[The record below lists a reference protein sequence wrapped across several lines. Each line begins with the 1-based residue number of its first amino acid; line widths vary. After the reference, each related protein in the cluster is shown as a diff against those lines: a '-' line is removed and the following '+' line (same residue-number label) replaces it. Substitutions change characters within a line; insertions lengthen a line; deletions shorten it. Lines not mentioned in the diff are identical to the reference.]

1 MTPDPE
7 KNKKWILSSKCEK
20 NFMNNQKKTN
30 QSPGNAKSFDSRTKA
45 SISSQN
51 PASSMAQKDAGPHKK
66 SLNFKNSLLVIT
78 ALCVVIAGVT
88 IWAMRSA
95 STQSKKEGLAYLN
108 TQASKNLDDVQNK
121 LNERKAA
128 EQQAQ
133 IDQEIDNINSDAA
146 SIWPMFDNS
155 VILGDSRAEG
165 FKSFDFL
172 PDSIVLAEIGAQIKR
187 IPEFA
192 ETIGT
197 RKPEVIYLCYGLNDV
212 LSNVGMENGPDG
224 YGQLYESYIKQ
235 LLEKS
240 PNSKIVVC
248 SIIPASPSAI
258 AANPGY
264 EKTADFDRQ
273 VKEMCERNGWTYVD
287 ANSLVSDPSVYEPD
301 GEHFVRSAYDEWG
314 KMLLKSQYP
323 SLN

>member
-1 MTPDPE
+1 
-7 KNKKWILSSKCEK
+7 
-20 NFMNNQKKTN
+20 MNNQKKTN
-30 QSPGNAKSFDSRTKA
+30 QSPGSAQFFDTPNKA
-45 SISSQN
+45 FAASEN
-51 PASSMAQKDAGPHKK
+51 PAGSLAQKEAGPHKK

-95 STQSKKEGLAYLN
+95 STQSKKEGLAYLSS
-108 TQASKNLDDVQNK
+108 QANKNLDDVQNK
-121 LNERKAA
+121 LNERKTAD
-128 EQQAQ
+128 QQAR
-133 IDQEIDNINSDAA
+133 IDQEIDSINNNAA
-146 SIWPMFDNS
+146 SIWPMFNNS

-165 FKSFDFL
+165 FKSYDLL

-212 LSNVGMENGPDG
+212 LANVGMENGPDG
-224 YGQLYESYIKQ
+224 YGELYESYIKQ

-240 PNSKIVVC
+240 PNSRIVVC
-248 SIIPASPSAI
+248 SIIPASPSAV

-287 ANSLVSDPSVYEPD
+287 ASSLVSDPSVYEPD

-314 KMLLKSQYP
+314 KLLLKSQYP